1 MVAES
6 GQISVELEYN
16 RTESNTSDD
25 VKQNTQNN
33 AGSSNTDNSGYY
45 RIENLDFGLVE
56 RPKAQI
62 KITKQVANVKVTLAN
77 GNTLFD
83 ASSKATNV
91 MWMNHKSHGQD
102 TDNTY
107 TISNNYRNQMM
118 KEPVVRANSSN
129 KGKIQL
135 TMDEELMHGS
145 TLQVTYAITAANI
158 GEVDYLDNQFYY
170 TGKTNNTNANNIA
183 RTSADT
189 LIDYVGT
196 QVHNANFADDKT
208 ATRNNLQFNKEQN
221 ADWNVMTIDEIRNN
235 GLLNNNALENAKKYT
250 TIITTDALKK
260 DLLPIIADENN
271 SKNVAD
277 ALEKD
282 PLNAIENTVNK
293 TNSVVGVKLVLS
305 QMITQDNSSD
315 DMVYNNMVELVKSS
329 NTVGRRM
336 AYSVA
341 GNQDPTIEP
350 QEIDADDAQ
359 EINILP
365 PFGQNYIY
373 YILGFVVAVIL
384 IAGIAITIKIVK
396 KK

>member
-1 MVAES
+1 M
-6 GQISVELEYN
+6 
-16 RTESNTSDD
+16 
-25 VKQNTQNN
+25 
-33 AGSSNTDNSGYY
+33 
-45 RIENLDFGLVE
+45 
-56 RPKAQI
+56 
-62 KITKQVANVKVTLAN
+62 
-77 GNTLFD
+77 FD

-107 TISNNYRNQMM
+107 TISNNYKNQMM

-221 ADWNVMTIDEIRNN
+221 AAWNVMTIDEIRNN

>member
-1 MVAES
+1 
-6 GQISVELEYN
+6 
-16 RTESNTSDD
+16 
-25 VKQNTQNN
+25 
-33 AGSSNTDNSGYY
+33 
-45 RIENLDFGLVE
+45 
-56 RPKAQI
+56 
-62 KITKQVANVKVTLAN
+62 
-77 GNTLFD
+77 
-83 ASSKATNV
+83 
-91 MWMNHKSHGQD
+91 
-102 TDNTY
+102 
-107 TISNNYRNQMM
+107 
-118 KEPVVRANSSN
+118 
-129 KGKIQL
+129 
-135 TMDEELMHGS
+135 
-145 TLQVTYAITAANI
+145 
-158 GEVDYLDNQFYY
+158 
-170 TGKTNNTNANNIA
+170 
-183 RTSADT
+183 
-189 LIDYVGT
+189 
-196 QVHNANFADDKT
+196 
-208 ATRNNLQFNKEQN
+208 
-221 ADWNVMTIDEIRNN
+221 MTIDEIRNN

-293 TNSVVGVKLVLS
+293 TNSIVGVKLVLS

>member
-1 MVAES
+1 
-6 GQISVELEYN
+6 
-16 RTESNTSDD
+16 
-25 VKQNTQNN
+25 
-33 AGSSNTDNSGYY
+33 
-45 RIENLDFGLVE
+45 
-56 RPKAQI
+56 
-62 KITKQVANVKVTLAN
+62 
-77 GNTLFD
+77 
-83 ASSKATNV
+83 
-91 MWMNHKSHGQD
+91 
-102 TDNTY
+102 
-107 TISNNYRNQMM
+107 MM

-221 ADWNVMTIDEIRNN
+221 AAWNVMTIDEIRNN